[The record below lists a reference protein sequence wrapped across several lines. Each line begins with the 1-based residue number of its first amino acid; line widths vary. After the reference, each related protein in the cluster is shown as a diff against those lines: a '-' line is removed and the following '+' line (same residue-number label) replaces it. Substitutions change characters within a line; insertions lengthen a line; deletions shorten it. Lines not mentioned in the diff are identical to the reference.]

1 MNVAAMSKA
10 KRWPLPE
17 PESPHKKLKSST
29 STSSTDHLI
38 QQALGHLSTSRQ
50 ELKGVFRTLGQVPV
64 DTFEDE
70 LVVAKTQLKKGLMDM
85 KRTQLALEESCLVPL
100 KVRQE
105 QKQDVGVGGS
115 SSGERNSTVRVNTVS
130 GDQEAEDNNSNG
142 NEIWLKEQQV
152 FDTIIETELKVF
164 LARVQGIREARR
176 QTRKMKNTALSTA
189 TIGSGSGSGR
199 SVVPVVASDPET
211 EINNLRMLCDALVRG
226 DELERELDISQRQL
240 IKTRQ
245 ELRQVTERLKE
256 VERQAGALQEVR
268 RGEIGEMR
276 DKVRAFALEVID
288 AQADLN
294 WAKDRLEDLEY
305 ALDEKE
311 LSGAELQEAH
321 WTLRWTRDEL
331 KMALEKLQE
340 AHEQLEDI

>member
-50 ELKGVFRTLGQVPV
+50 EFKGVFRTLGQVSV

-70 LVVAKTQLKKGLMDM
+70 LVVVAKTQLKKGLIDM
-85 KRTQLALEESCLVPL
+85 KRSQLALEESCLVPL

-105 QKQDVGVGGS
+105 QEQDVGVGGS
-115 SSGERNSTVRVNTVS
+115 SSGERNRTVRVNTVS
-130 GDQEAEDNNSNG
+130 GDQEAEDSNNNG
-142 NEIWLKEQQV
+142 NDIQLTEQQV
-152 FDTIIETELKVF
+152 FDNIIETELKVF
-164 LARVQGIREARR
+164 LARVQGIRKARQ

-189 TIGSGSGSGR
+189 TMGSGSGR
-199 SVVPVVASDPET
+199 SVVPLVASDPET
-211 EINNLRMLCDALVRG
+211 EINDLRMLRAALERG
-226 DELERELDISQRQL
+226 DELERELDISQREL
-240 IKTRQ
+240 IKPRQ
-245 ELRQVTERLKE
+245 ELRQVTERLDE
-256 VERQAGALQEVR
+256 VERQAGALQDER

-276 DKVRAFALEVID
+276 DKVRAFALEVIN

-294 WAKDRLEDLEY
+294 LVKDRLEELEY
-305 ALDEKE
+305 LLDEKE
-311 LSGAELQEAH
+311 LSREDLQAAL

-331 KMALEKLQE
+331 KKALEKLQE
-340 AHEQLEDI
+340 AHEQLEEI